1 MTNLDYDILRALD
14 ESGQTGLPNGASAEL
29 RNYYPDLR
37 EDLNDRNFIT
47 DARSKYLII
56 IKMYLIFYHIP
67 LTIESIVSAF
77 LWGIKNLRT
86 EGLENT
92 PSNIKSI
99 IAKVRHYLEPQADM
113 LMIEAEK
120 K

>member
-1 MTNLDYDILRALD
+1 
-14 ESGQTGLPNGASAEL
+14 
-29 RNYYPDLR
+29 
-37 EDLNDRNFIT
+37 
-47 DARSKYLII
+47 
-56 IKMYLIFYHIP
+56 MYLIYAHIP

-77 LWGIKNLRT
+77 LWGIKNLKT

-99 IAKVRHYLEPQADM
+99 IAKVRHILEPQAET
-113 LMIEAEK
+113 LMMEAEK